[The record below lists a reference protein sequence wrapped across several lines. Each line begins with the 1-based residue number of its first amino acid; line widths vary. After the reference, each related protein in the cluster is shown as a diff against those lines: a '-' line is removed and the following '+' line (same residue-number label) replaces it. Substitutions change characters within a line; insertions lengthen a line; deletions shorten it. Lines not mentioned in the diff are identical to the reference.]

1 MFLEFNEGSFLW
13 EWHHSSLWL
22 VAFLIGVLGVALA
35 MTHRISSV
43 TGRTLKFLAFG
54 SLMLTI
60 PLGLVRVGLAPGAAN
75 FGLVGELGLFGLVGS
90 LLSIVLP
97 CLVVIILHSSQPGFS
112 KGRAHASRQVSSTL
126 DVKTRVDDLPGRGA
140 QLVSPIAET
149 MESSFVA
156 EGWQLTLHNGSHPGR
171 TYRLSEPETILGR
184 SSDCDVVIDDPY
196 VSRKHAKL
204 SVEDSVLSLTDTG
217 SKSGTVVDGIP
228 AQYSKLVD
236 GSLIS
241 LGKTTMT
248 LSKVLLVR

>member
-54 SLMLTI
+54 SLILTI
-60 PLGLVRVGLAPGAAN
+60 PLGLVRVGLAPGATDV
-75 FGLVGELGLFGLVGS
+75 GIVGELGLFGFFGS

-97 CLVVIILHSSQPGFS
+97 CLVGIILHSSQPGFS
-112 KGRAHASRQVSSTL
+112 TSRVQASRQVSSTP
-126 DVKTRVDDLPGRGA
+126 DVKTRVDDLPVRGV
-140 QLVSPIAET
+140 QLVSPMAET
-149 MESSFVA
+149 VKSSFA
-156 EGWQLTLHNGSHPGR
+156 TEGWQLTIQNGSHPGR
-171 TYRLSEPETILGR
+171 TYCLSEPETILGR

-204 SVEDSVLSLTDTG
+204 SVQDGVLSLTDTG
-217 SKSGTVVDGIP
+217 SKSGTIVDGMP
-228 AQYSKLVD
+228 TQCSKLVD
-236 GSLIS
+236 GSVIS
-241 LGKTTMT
+241 IGKTIMT
-248 LSKVLLVR
+248 ISKVLNLR